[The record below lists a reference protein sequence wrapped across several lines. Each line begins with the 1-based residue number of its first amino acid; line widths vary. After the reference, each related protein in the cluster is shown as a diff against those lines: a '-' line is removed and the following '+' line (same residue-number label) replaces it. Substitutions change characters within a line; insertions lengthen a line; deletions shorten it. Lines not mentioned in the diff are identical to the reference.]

1 MKNND
6 LPKNYEH
13 LGTENAIYQKWE
25 KSGAFAPT
33 SNPDAQ
39 SFVISIPPPN
49 ATGKLHIGHAMMLAV
64 EDLMIRYHRL
74 KGDATLWLPGQDH
87 AAIATQ
93 NVVEKQIWQTEN
105 KDRHQIGRDELLRRI
120 NEFVEGSRD
129 TIRQQFRK
137 MGSSLDW
144 SRERYTLDDGL
155 SRAVRM
161 VFRDMYND
169 GLIYRGNRVVNWC
182 TRCQSTLSDDE
193 VNHKEVDAKLYT
205 FKYDANF
212 PISISTTRP
221 ETKVGDTA
229 VAVNPA
235 DERYA
240 NLIGQTFSAIFA
252 DIKLNIK
259 IVGSEEVDA
268 DFGTG
273 ALGVTPAH
281 SMIDAEIATQHNL
294 PSINVIG
301 QDGKMTNES
310 GDMIAGLLVIEAREK
325 IVAWLKENNLLEKE
339 EEIKQNLSVCYRCST
354 PIEPLISKQWF
365 VNVNKP
371 LEKLGGKSLR
381 QKSLEVVQNGDIKI
395 IPERFEKTYIDWMNN
410 LHDWCISR
418 QIWFGHRIPVWYK
431 RELGGPHQAKHFKQ
445 KSLFEKL
452 NVDEIGFREL
462 CQKIGSDD
470 YAVCPEDEVQLS
482 ADFIKALEDRKL
494 IDDDWIRLHEIQ
506 QKIYKDEEI
515 FVGLEAPTEPGWTQ
529 DPDTLDTWFSS
540 GLWTFSTLLDQNVK
554 VDTLEEWRAQSPDL
568 KRFHP
573 TSVLETGYDILFFWV
588 ARMILMTTYAM
599 DEVPFKKVYLHG
611 LVRDEQG
618 RKMSKSL
625 NNGIDPLDVITEYG
639 ADPVRLSLLI
649 GVTPGNDARLSVA
662 KIGGYRNF
670 VNKLWNISR
679 YILMTT
685 EETSTAP
692 TATTLAD
699 KWILAEF
706 NELKHRVTDHIE
718 NYRFSPAGE
727 ELYEFTWSKL
737 ADWYLE
743 IAKIEGQKDAI
754 LRHILRELLI
764 LWHPYTP
771 FVTENIWS
779 QFNDDQLMTQ
789 SWPVAGETDTTT
801 KSKFTELQ
809 QIIGAARDI
818 KQELGTTDIVEM
830 FVYTEN
836 KTLVTEQ
843 KSIIEKLARSTISI
857 ADAPPESA
865 TKRVLIGATVYTNVE
880 VSPEIKARQAKERT
894 ELEKYIQNLSTKL
907 ANVEFSQNAPAHVVA
922 EQEKK
927 LQEAK
932 EKLAQL
938 Q

>member
-1 MKNND
+1 MSDKEI
-6 LPKNYEH
+6 PKAYEH
-13 LGTENAIYQKWE
+13 KGTEDTIYQQWE
-25 KSGAFAPT
+25 NSGAFAPKAET
-33 SNPDAQ
+33 EGETT
-39 SFVISIPPPN
+39 FTISIPPPN

-93 NVVEKQIWQTEN
+93 NVVERKIWEEEG

-120 NEFVEGSRD
+120 DEFVENTRD

-144 SRERYTLDDGL
+144 KRERYTLDEGL

-182 TRCQSTLSDDE
+182 TRCQSTLADDE
-193 VNHKEVDAKLYT
+193 VNHTEVDATLYT

-229 VAVNPA
+229 VAVNPS
-235 DERYA
+235 DERYQKF
-240 NLIGQTFSAIFA
+240 IGQTFTSDFA
-252 DIKLNIK
+252 GTKLNIQ
-259 IVGSEEVDA
+259 IVGSESVDKE
-268 DFGTG
+268 FGTG

-281 SMIDAEIATQHNL
+281 SMIDAEIATKHNL

-310 GDMIAGLLVIEAREK
+310 GSIVAGLSVDEARKK
-325 IVAWLKENNLLEKE
+325 IVAWLKENDLLEKE
-339 EEIKQNLSVCYRCST
+339 EDIKQNLSVCYRCST

-365 VNVNKP
+365 VNVNKS
-371 LEKLGGKSLR
+371 LEKLDGKSLR
-381 QKSLEVVQNGDIKI
+381 EKSLEVVQNGDIKI

-431 RELGGPHQAKHFKQ
+431 KQELSIKNNESG
-445 KSLFEKL
+445 
-452 NVDEIGFREL
+452 DE
-462 CQKIGSDD
+462 Q
-470 YAVCPEDEVQLS
+470 
-482 ADFIKALEDRKL
+482 
-494 IDDDWIRLHEIQ
+494 
-506 QKIYKDEEI
+506 IY
-515 FVGLEAPTEPGWTQ
+515 VGLEAPEGDGWVQ
-529 DPDTLDTWFSS
+529 DEDTLDTWFSS

-554 VDTLEEWRAQSPDL
+554 VETFEQWRAQSPDL

-599 DEVPFKKVYLHG
+599 GEVPFKTVYLHG

-625 NNGIDPLDVITEYG
+625 NNGIDPLDVIAEFG

-685 EETSTAP
+685 KHVENSELRIMNQE
-692 TATTLAD
+692 TLAD
-699 KWILAEF
+699 RWILAEF
-706 NELKHRVTDHIE
+706 DELKRRVTDHIE

-737 ADWYLE
+737 ADWYVE
-743 IAKIEGQKDAI
+743 IAKIEGNKDAI
-754 LRHILRELLI
+754 LRHILRELLL
-764 LWHPYTP
+764 LWHPFTP
-771 FVTENIWS
+771 YVTEHIWS
-779 QFNDDQLMTQ
+779 LFNDDMLITQ
-789 SWPVAGETDTTT
+789 HWPHTYEANATPIDLADFSRIEYIVT
-801 KSKFTELQ
+801 
-809 QIIGAARDI
+809 AARDI
-818 KQELGTTDIVEM
+818 KQQLGTLEKINITIYSPDYAQII
-830 FVYTEN
+830 
-836 KTLVTEQ
+836 KEQ
-843 KSIIEKLARSTISI
+843 LHVIDGLAKVKSSLGE
-857 ADAPPESA
+857 APSDNA
-865 TKRVLIGATVYTNVE
+865 TKRVLAGVTIYTDATASADTL
-880 VSPEIKARQAKERT
+880 ARQAKERA
-894 ELEKYIQNLSTKL
+894 ELEKYIHSLSVKL
-907 ANVEFSQNAPAHVVA
+907 ANAEFRQNAPAQVVA
-922 EQEKK
+922 AEETKLKEAQAKLEQ
-927 LQEAK
+927 LN
-932 EKLAQL
+932 
-938 Q
+938 